1 MKKIIFATGNQDKM
15 REIREILGDLNTEI
29 LSLKDAGIVLD
40 VEENGTTFEE
50 NAMIKARAAAEKTD
64 AIVLAD
70 DSGLEIDCL
79 NKEPGVYSA
88 RYMGEDTSYIVKN
101 QALLERLKGVPKEKR
116 TARFVCA
123 VAAVFPDGE
132 TLVKSGTIEG
142 YIGEKPE
149 GENGFGYDPIF
160 YVEEYRCST
169 AALSREQKNAIS
181 HRGNALRAIKGE
193 LKKRM

>member
-1 MKKIIFATGNQDKM
+1 M
-15 REIREILGDLNTEI
+15 
-29 LSLKDAGIVLD
+29 
-40 VEENGTTFEE
+40 
-50 NAMIKARAAAEKTD
+50 
-64 AIVLAD
+64 
-70 DSGLEIDCL
+70 
-79 NKEPGVYSA
+79 
-88 RYMGEDTSYIVKN
+88 
-101 QALLERLKGVPKEKR
+101 LERLKGVPKEKR